1 MPSCPGGSVRRKRS
15 AFTMIEMA
23 AVVALI
29 AIFVAIG
36 IGSLRSSMPRF
47 RMIQTAKQLK
57 ADLMALRMTA
67 IQNQRETRL
76 LLVDADA
83 GWNQSGQTNAGQWK
97 IQVGNKGIRS
107 TSWDTRRT
115 VDISRGAAN
124 DKKSVSMK
132 PWEGLVGPG
141 LNNGDSIVFGPRGTV
156 INPASDFGPDGT
168 ITLTLINKRAL
179 PQGREDTVS
188 IKIAVSGM
196 VRMITSMQE
205 NQSVQFGTDNAS
217 TMGGS

>member
-1 MPSCPGGSVRRKRS
+1 MPSCPGVSIRRKRR

-83 GWNQSGQTNAGQWK
+83 SWNQSGQVSAGQWK

-107 TSWDTRRT
+107 TAWDTRRT
-115 VDISRGAAN
+115 VDISRGATN
-124 DKKSVSMK
+124 DKKSVSLT
-132 PWEGLVGPG
+132 PWESLVGPG
-141 LNNGDSIVFGPRGTV
+141 INNGDAIVFGPRGTV
-156 INPASDFGPDGT
+156 INPASDFGSDGT

-205 NQSVQFGTDNAS
+205 NQSVEFGTDNAS